1 MSRNR
6 NIIFLAGACL
16 VLGMISV
23 SALAQGKNTD
33 TATTQ
38 LAYSQVFTESAR
50 TRGIA
55 RSRHRRDING
65 AGYADAIQHL
75 GLQRSR
81 AEACASISCRGT
93 GKCLVMTPPI
103 HNHWVILNPRAP
115 FIW

>member
-38 LAYSQVFTESAR
+38 LAYSQVFTDPMNA
-50 TRGIA
+50 TCPNP
-55 RSRHRRDING
+55 RHRKVKTSK
-65 AGYADAIQHL
+65 GYKW
-75 GLQRSR
+75 R
-81 AEACASISCRGT
+81 
-93 GKCLVMTPPI
+93 
-103 HNHWVILNPRAP
+103 WVC
-115 FIW
+115 